1 MADVRTHARD
11 AKGSRALLITLTS
24 VAVAFTLASAMSTAL
39 LMHRDWDTDRWHGTF
54 QQLVHVGR
62 ELSVATWFAS
72 ALWLLLAFFAFT
84 AGVLA
89 HSKRGYWYAFGAIAA
104 FASMDETATIH
115 EKFYAAGSAIA
126 QYLPFDV
133 FSYRWVIV
141 GVIIAIVV
149 ALALL
154 PFVLSLP
161 RPVTIGVIAGGA
173 VFLAGAIGLETVGG
187 HLEGVYGDRS
197 WQLHAIMHVEEFFEY
212 MGVTIAIYA
221 LSGMIRLVRRNGS
234 RSLVFTGYR
243 DDVER
248 ANLAAG
254 AERLHLDGTTQEN
267 ASPSIDED
275 ASTPNESPRV

>member
-24 VAVAFTLASAMSTAL
+24 VAVAFTLASAMSTAVIMNL
-39 LMHRDWDTDRWHGTF
+39 DGEPNRWLGTF
-54 QQLVHVGR
+54 FKLIHIDR
-62 ELSVATWFAS
+62 ELSVSTWFAS
-72 ALWLLLAFFAFT
+72 ALWLLLAVIAFT

-89 HSKRGYWYAFGAIAA
+89 DSKRGYWFAFGAIAA
-104 FASMDETATIH
+104 IASMDETATLH
-115 EKFYAAGSAIA
+115 EKFYLAGSALTA
-126 QYLPFDV
+126 YLPFDF

-141 GVIIAIVV
+141 GVIIATVV
-149 ALALL
+149 AVSLL

-187 HLEGVYGDRS
+187 HLEDVYGDRS

-212 MGVTIAIYA
+212 MGVAIAIYA

>member
-1 MADVRTHARD
+1 
-11 AKGSRALLITLTS
+11 
-24 VAVAFTLASAMSTAL
+24 
-39 LMHRDWDTDRWHGTF
+39 
-54 QQLVHVGR
+54 
-62 ELSVATWFAS
+62 
-72 ALWLLLAFFAFT
+72 
-84 AGVLA
+84 
-89 HSKRGYWYAFGAIAA
+89 
-104 FASMDETATIH
+104 MDETATIH

-173 VFLAGAIGLETVGG
+173 VFLAGA
-187 HLEGVYGDRS
+187 
-197 WQLHAIMHVEEFFEY
+197 
-212 MGVTIAIYA
+212 
-221 LSGMIRLVRRNGS
+221 
-234 RSLVFTGYR
+234 
-243 DDVER
+243 
-248 ANLAAG
+248 
-254 AERLHLDGTTQEN
+254 ERLHLDGTTQEN